1 MNFVYSQKTVQNSLG
16 IASTHPQTQSADMN
30 TRLYNNASCCHL
42 SISVAK
48 FRLFVLFRNQFS
60 APSVLTARPFSV
72 LTARPFSVLT
82 ARPFYLIMYT
92 GGVYIGEGLSL
103 TDLHYAERFCFSKNS
118 FHGVFYRI
126 KKRQNKQGFFSLLS
140 AFSTRKRIN
149 LLRIMRT
156 TRKLLITAGFIN
168 RVLRLL

>member
-72 LTARPFSVLT
+72 LTARPF
-82 ARPFYLIMYT
+82 YLIMYK

>member
-60 APSVLTARPFSV
+60 APSVLTARPF
-72 LTARPFSVLT
+72 
-82 ARPFYLIMYT
+82 YLIMYK

-126 KKRQNKQGFFSLLS
+126 KMRQNQQGFFSLLS

>member
-16 IASTHPQTQSADMN
+16 IASPHPQTQSADMN
-30 TRLYNNASCCHL
+30 TQLYNNASCCHL

-60 APSVLTARPFSV
+60 AP
-72 LTARPFSVLT
+72 SVLT

-126 KKRQNKQGFFSLLS
+126 KKRQNRQGFFSLLS

>member
-72 LTARPFSVLT
+72 LTARPF
-82 ARPFYLIMYT
+82 YLIMYT

-126 KKRQNKQGFFSLLS
+126 KKRQNRQGFFSLLS

-156 TRKLLITAGFIN
+156 TRKLLITAGSIN

>member
-60 APSVLTARPFSV
+60 AP
-72 LTARPFSVLT
+72 SVLT

-156 TRKLLITAGFIN
+156 TRKLLITSGFIN

>member
-1 MNFVYSQKTVQNSLG
+1 MNFVYSQKTVQNSLS

-60 APSVLTARPFSV
+60 APSVLTARPF
-72 LTARPFSVLT
+72 
-82 ARPFYLIMYT
+82 YLIMYI

-103 TDLHYAERFCFSKNS
+103 TDLHYAERFCFSKTAFTVFFTVS
-118 FHGVFYRI
+118 KSGRTDRDFFLVIRFFH
-126 KKRQNKQGFFSLLS
+126 KEKN
-140 AFSTRKRIN
+140 
-149 LLRIMRT
+149 
-156 TRKLLITAGFIN
+156 
-168 RVLRLL
+168 

>member
-1 MNFVYSQKTVQNSLG
+1 MNFVYSQKTAQNSLG
-16 IASTHPQTQSADMN
+16 IASPHPQTQSADMN
-30 TRLYNNASCCHL
+30 TQLYNNASCCHL

-60 APSVLTARPFSV
+60 APSV

>member
-72 LTARPFSVLT
+72 LTARPF
-82 ARPFYLIMYT
+82 YLIIYT

-103 TDLHYAERFCFSKNS
+103 TDLHYAERLCFQKQLSRCFLPYQKAAEPTGIFFLVIRFFHKEKN
-118 FHGVFYRI
+118 
-126 KKRQNKQGFFSLLS
+126 
-140 AFSTRKRIN
+140 
-149 LLRIMRT
+149 
-156 TRKLLITAGFIN
+156 
-168 RVLRLL
+168 

>member
-60 APSVLTARPFSV
+60 APFV

-82 ARPFYLIMYT
+82 ARPFYLIMYI

-103 TDLHYAERFCFSKNS
+103 TDLHYAERLCFSKNS

-126 KKRQNKQGFFSLLS
+126 KMRQNRQGFFSLLS

>member
-60 APSVLTARPFSV
+60 APSVLTARPF
-72 LTARPFSVLT
+72 
-82 ARPFYLIMYT
+82 YLIMYT
-92 GGVYIGEGLSL
+92 GGVYIGEGLSH
-103 TDLHYAERFCFSKNS
+103 TDLHYAERFCFSKTA
-118 FHGVFYRI
+118 FTVFFTVSKSGRTNRDFFPCYPLFP
-126 KKRQNKQGFFSLLS
+126 QG
-140 AFSTRKRIN
+140 KE
-149 LLRIMRT
+149 
-156 TRKLLITAGFIN
+156 LIC
-168 RVLRLL
+168 

>member
-1 MNFVYSQKTVQNSLG
+1 MNFVYSQKTVQNSLS

-60 APSVLTARPFSV
+60 APSVLTARPF
-72 LTARPFSVLT
+72 
-82 ARPFYLIMYT
+82 YLIMYI

-103 TDLHYAERFCFSKNS
+103 TDLHYAERFCFSKTA
-118 FHGVFYRI
+118 FTVFFTVSKSGRTDRDFFPCYPLFP
-126 KKRQNKQGFFSLLS
+126 QG
-140 AFSTRKRIN
+140 KE
-149 LLRIMRT
+149 
-156 TRKLLITAGFIN
+156 LIC
-168 RVLRLL
+168 

>member
-16 IASTHPQTQSADMN
+16 IASPHPQTQSADMN

-48 FRLFVLFRNQFS
+48 FRLFVLFRNQFF
-60 APSVLTARPFSV
+60 APSV

-118 FHGVFYRI
+118 FHGVFLPY
-126 KKRQNKQGFFSLLS
+126 QNAAEPTGIFFLVIR
-140 AFSTRKRIN
+140 FFHKEKN
-149 LLRIMRT
+149 
-156 TRKLLITAGFIN
+156 
-168 RVLRLL
+168 

>member
-16 IASTHPQTQSADMN
+16 IASPHPQTQSADMN

-60 APSVLTARPFSV
+60 APSV

-126 KKRQNKQGFFSLLS
+126 KKRQNRQGFFSLLS

>member
-16 IASTHPQTQSADMN
+16 IASSHPQTQSADMN

-60 APSVLTARPFSV
+60 APSV

-126 KKRQNKQGFFSLLS
+126 KKRQNRQGFFSLLS

>member
-16 IASTHPQTQSADMN
+16 MASPHPQTQSADMN

-60 APSVLTARPFSV
+60 APSV

>member
-16 IASTHPQTQSADMN
+16 LASTHPQTQSADMN

-60 APSVLTARPFSV
+60 APSVLTARPF
-72 LTARPFSVLT
+72 
-82 ARPFYLIMYT
+82 YLIMYT

-126 KKRQNKQGFFSLLS
+126 KMRQNKQGFFSLLS

>member
-16 IASTHPQTQSADMN
+16 IASPHPQTQSADMN

-48 FRLFVLFRNQFS
+48 FRLFVLFRNQFF
-60 APSVLTARPFSV
+60 APSV

-92 GGVYIGEGLSL
+92 GGVYIGEGLSH

-126 KKRQNKQGFFSLLS
+126 KKRQNRQGFFSLLS

>member
-16 IASTHPQTQSADMN
+16 IASPHPQTQSADMN

-72 LTARPFSVLT
+72 LTARPF
-82 ARPFYLIMYT
+82 YLIMYT

-103 TDLHYAERFCFSKNS
+103 TDLHYAERFCFSKKQLS
-118 FHGVFYRI
+118 RCFLPYQKAAESTGIFFLVIRFFH
-126 KKRQNKQGFFSLLS
+126 KEKN
-140 AFSTRKRIN
+140 
-149 LLRIMRT
+149 
-156 TRKLLITAGFIN
+156 
-168 RVLRLL
+168 

>member
-72 LTARPFSVLT
+72 LTARPF
-82 ARPFYLIMYT
+82 YLIMYT

-126 KKRQNKQGFFSLLS
+126 KKRQNRQGFFSLLS

-156 TRKLLITAGFIN
+156 TRKLLITSGFIN

>member
-16 IASTHPQTQSADMN
+16 IASPHPQTQSADMN

-72 LTARPFSVLT
+72 LTARPF
-82 ARPFYLIMYT
+82 YLIMYI

>member
-16 IASTHPQTQSADMN
+16 MASPHPQTQSADMN

-60 APSVLTARPFSV
+60 APSVLTARPF
-72 LTARPFSVLT
+72 
-82 ARPFYLIMYT
+82 YLIMYT

-103 TDLHYAERFCFSKNS
+103 TDLHYAERFCFSKTA
-118 FHGVFYRI
+118 FTVFFTVSKSGRTNRDFFPCYPLFP
-126 KKRQNKQGFFSLLS
+126 QG
-140 AFSTRKRIN
+140 KE
-149 LLRIMRT
+149 
-156 TRKLLITAGFIN
+156 LIC
-168 RVLRLL
+168 

>member
-48 FRLFVLFRNQFS
+48 FRLFVMFRNQFS
-60 APSVLTARPFSV
+60 APSV

-156 TRKLLITAGFIN
+156 TRKLLIKAGFIN

>member
-16 IASTHPQTQSADMN
+16 IASPHPQTQSADMN

-60 APSVLTARPFSV
+60 APSVLTARPF
-72 LTARPFSVLT
+72 
-82 ARPFYLIMYT
+82 YLIMYT

-103 TDLHYAERFCFSKNS
+103 TDVHYAERFCFSKTA
-118 FHGVFYRI
+118 FTVFFTVSKCGRTNRDFFPCYPLFP
-126 KKRQNKQGFFSLLS
+126 QG
-140 AFSTRKRIN
+140 RE
-149 LLRIMRT
+149 
-156 TRKLLITAGFIN
+156 LIC
-168 RVLRLL
+168 

>member
-16 IASTHPQTQSADMN
+16 IASPHPQTQSADMN

-72 LTARPFSVLT
+72 LTARPF
-82 ARPFYLIMYT
+82 YLIMYI

-126 KKRQNKQGFFSLLS
+126 KKRQNRQGFFSLLS

>member
-103 TDLHYAERFCFSKNS
+103 TDLHYAERFCFSKTA
-118 FHGVFYRI
+118 FTVFFTVSKSGRTDRDFFPCYPLFP
-126 KKRQNKQGFFSLLS
+126 QG
-140 AFSTRKRIN
+140 KE
-149 LLRIMRT
+149 
-156 TRKLLITAGFIN
+156 LIC
-168 RVLRLL
+168 

>member
-1 MNFVYSQKTVQNSLG
+1 MSFVYSQKTVQNSLG
-16 IASTHPQTQSADMN
+16 IASPHPQTQSADMN

-60 APSVLTARPFSV
+60 AP
-72 LTARPFSVLT
+72 SVLT

-126 KKRQNKQGFFSLLS
+126 KKRQNRQGFFSLLS

>member
-48 FRLFVLFRNQFS
+48 FRLFVMFRNQFS
-60 APSVLTARPFSV
+60 APSV

>member
-16 IASTHPQTQSADMN
+16 IASPHPQTQSADMN

-72 LTARPFSVLT
+72 LTARPF
-82 ARPFYLIMYT
+82 YLIMYT
-92 GGVYIGEGLSL
+92 GGVYIGEGLSF

-126 KKRQNKQGFFSLLS
+126 KMRQNRQGFFSLLS

>member
-60 APSVLTARPFSV
+60 APSVLTARPF
-72 LTARPFSVLT
+72 
-82 ARPFYLIMYT
+82 YLIMYT

-126 KKRQNKQGFFSLLS
+126 KKRQNRQGFFSLLS
-140 AFSTRKRIN
+140 ASSTRKRIN

>member
-1 MNFVYSQKTVQNSLG
+1 MSFVYSQKTVQNSLG

-72 LTARPFSVLT
+72 LTARPF
-82 ARPFYLIMYT
+82 YLIMYT

-126 KKRQNKQGFFSLLS
+126 KKRQNRQGFFSLLS

>member
-72 LTARPFSVLT
+72 LTARPF
-82 ARPFYLIMYT
+82 YLIIYT

-103 TDLHYAERFCFSKNS
+103 TDLHYAERLCFSKTAFTVFLPYQKAAEPTGIFFLVIRF
-118 FHGVFYRI
+118 FH
-126 KKRQNKQGFFSLLS
+126 KEKN
-140 AFSTRKRIN
+140 
-149 LLRIMRT
+149 
-156 TRKLLITAGFIN
+156 
-168 RVLRLL
+168 

>member
-16 IASTHPQTQSADMN
+16 IASPHPQTQSADMN

-60 APSVLTARPFSV
+60 AP
-72 LTARPFSVLT
+72 SVLT

-126 KKRQNKQGFFSLLS
+126 KKRQNRQGFFSLLS

>member
-72 LTARPFSVLT
+72 LTARPF
-82 ARPFYLIMYT
+82 YLIMYI

-126 KKRQNKQGFFSLLS
+126 KKRQNRQGFFSLLS

>member
-1 MNFVYSQKTVQNSLG
+1 MNFVYSQKTVQNYLG
-16 IASTHPQTQSADMN
+16 IASPHPQTQSPDMN
-30 TRLYNNASCCHL
+30 TRLYNNARCCHL

-60 APSVLTARPFSV
+60 AP
-72 LTARPFSVLT
+72 SVLT

-118 FHGVFYRI
+118 YHGVFYRI
-126 KKRQNKQGFFSLLS
+126 KMRQNRQGFFSLLS

>member
-60 APSVLTARPFSV
+60 APSVLTARPF
-72 LTARPFSVLT
+72 
-82 ARPFYLIMYT
+82 YLIMYT

-126 KKRQNKQGFFSLLS
+126 KKRQNRQGFFSLLS

>member
-1 MNFVYSQKTVQNSLG
+1 MNFVYSQKTVQNPLG

-72 LTARPFSVLT
+72 LTARPF
-82 ARPFYLIMYT
+82 YLIMYT

-103 TDLHYAERFCFSKNS
+103 TDLHYAERFCFSKTA
-118 FHGVFYRI
+118 FTVFFYRI
-126 KKRQNKQGFFSLLS
+126 KKRQDRQGFFSLLS

>member
-16 IASTHPQTQSADMN
+16 MASPHPQTQSADMN

-60 APSVLTARPFSV
+60 APSI

-126 KKRQNKQGFFSLLS
+126 KKRQNRQGFFSLLS